1 MFNLF
6 ADKYLSK
13 AFQAKPEVIEEAEAE
28 NEAFN
33 LRKEKRRGQ
42 GYLRM
47 HHRLAKKGAVWKR
60 LKTASALM

>member
-1 MFNLF
+1 MFKLF
-6 ADKYLSK
+6 DAPYLSK

-42 GYLRM
+42 GYMRM
-47 HHRLAKKGAVWKR
+47 HHRLAKKGAV
-60 LKTASALM
+60 

>member
-1 MFNLF
+1 MFKLF
-6 ADKYLSK
+6 DAPYLSK
-13 AFQAKPEVIEEAEAE
+13 AYQPTPSELEEAEAE

-47 HHRLAKKGAVWKR
+47 HHRIAKAKQ
-60 LKTASALM
+60 